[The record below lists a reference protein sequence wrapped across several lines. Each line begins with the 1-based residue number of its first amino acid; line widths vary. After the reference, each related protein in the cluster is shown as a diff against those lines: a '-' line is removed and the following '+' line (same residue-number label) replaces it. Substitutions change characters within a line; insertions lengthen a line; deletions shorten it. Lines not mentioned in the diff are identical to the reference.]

1 MFMMSHEIIL
11 KINNFSR
18 LQNNEVGKWKDGENI
33 FIINFVKRQNI
44 KRNESRGWYFK
55 GLLEKPSQSGVKVF
69 LIIWQLA
76 D

>member
-33 FIINFVKRQNI
+33 FIINFVKRPNI

-55 GLLEKPSQSGVKVF
+55 GLLENLHKAVLKCF
-69 LIIWQLA
+69 
-76 D
+76 